1 MNVFVSELKHYA
13 PGVPIIL
20 VGTKLS
26 MFVYVYFDTG
36 IVIHQMLLSCLF
48 MIIYQFHFCLF
59 VLQYEIYKLNPM
71 GFMSGNY
78 WLLIL
83 YNIFEIHLKNKK
95 RQLIWNKKDYMFNR
109 N

>member
-1 MNVFVSELKHYA
+1 MEDKHSMFVDLVYSKELFHFIKNDDKMNVFVSELKHYA

-78 WLLIL
+78 
-83 YNIFEIHLKNKK
+83 
-95 RQLIWNKKDYMFNR
+95 
-109 N
+109 